1 MGSFSTSGYNEA
13 GLETIRMSLNTAPTG
28 NLNIAYRSN
37 SKIVLILLT
46 GNSPCAIHFFFF
58 FFFFFFFIKYLSYN

>member
-1 MGSFSTSGYNEA
+1 MSILSTGGYREA
-13 GLETIRMSLNTAPTG
+13 GLETIRMSLNTASTG

-46 GNSPCAIHFFFF
+46 GNFYHHFLLF
-58 FFFFFFFIKYLSYN
+58 